1 MSFGMNWDGLFESL
15 AYLLVDSEPSGRNND
30 PHLSRYPDETLPWK
44 STMEQRRSA
53 GTANNSVREVASGL
67 KWYSPA
73 AFLQL
78 SSYFFLVKNLSTEL
92 IITYVGATAQGQN
105 ITMLLNV
112 TSIISIDSNL
122 LTDV

>member
-1 MSFGMNWDGLFESL
+1 MFESL